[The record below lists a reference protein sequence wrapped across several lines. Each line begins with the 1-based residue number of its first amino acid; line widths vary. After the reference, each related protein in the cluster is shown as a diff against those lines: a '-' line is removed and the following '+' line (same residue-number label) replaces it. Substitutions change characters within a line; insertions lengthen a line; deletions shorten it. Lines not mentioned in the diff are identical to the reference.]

1 MAGKQT
7 EVETVKMNDGR
18 LVDFAGKRKLLKEGA
33 VAADGTVTVQLDW
46 RNGETRL
53 FTIPPALM
61 GKFAA
66 HGAEQKLGDQIAGLK
81 GEGGAEADI
90 DDCVLTVD
98 ELIDQLYAGEWSTRR
113 ESNGLAGTSVLIQAL
128 VRLYD
133 GAKTVEQI
141 RTFLKPK
148 TQAEKMAL
156 RNSARVRPIVDQIE
170 AEKLAK
176 AEGSGKVVDTDALLD
191 ELDD

>member
-1 MAGKQT
+1 MAKQT

-18 LVDFAGKRKLLKEGA
+18 LVDFAGKRKLLKESE
-33 VAADGTVTVQLDW
+33 VRADGTVTTRLDW

-53 FTIPPALM
+53 FTIPPELM

-90 DDCVLTVD
+90 DDCVLAVD

-191 ELDD
+191 ELED